1 MYVLC
6 IFPHDGF
13 NGKCGHNNNNNT
25 TSCVKKEATNCFN
38 YSLIVMVIIATHYN
52 KFESAILY

>member
-13 NGKCGHNNNNNT
+13 NGKCGHNNT